1 MRKMKLDEAKAECQR
16 YLDYQQSQEEKSA
29 ALQRLEAERRAGKH
43 TAAEAQRII
52 QQIQG
57 VGITVYDGGTLADAI
72 RAILSHLEPNPS
84 KQ

>member
-16 YLDYQQSQEEKSA
+16 YLNYLQSQEDKSA
-29 ALQRLEAERRAGKH
+29 ALQRLAAERRAGKH

-57 VGITVYDGGTLADAI
+57 AGLTVYDGGNLADAI
-72 RAILSHLEPNPS
+72 RAILSHLTPHPS
-84 KQ
+84 KK